1 MLWSPR
7 PRRGGGGS
15 SCTIHH
21 GTRTYLLWFL
31 LLVLLFQHQS
41 RTCYAQSEYDE
52 YLKEVLEENR
62 DEYAND
68 YYYQEEPLSSSSSSS
83 SSQQQQQQRK
93 AEEEARLAR
102 EYADRIAAERERA
115 FEKELAKM
123 NADQQ
128 KAALQQKNKDAKIN
142 KQVLKAAK
150 NGNHY
155 AVLGI
160 RNWQLRIPPR
170 EFHIA
175 RYSVTIPGITI
186 RHTSTKD
193 IRRAYKRRA
202 LAVHPDKNRD
212 GSAEEA
218 FVAVENAATILSD
231 DRQRAAYDEQVKQR
245 NQARRDQAK
254 QVVGGV
260 TNSVGQYMGRV
271 VWVFRSVLGPF
282 ATPVIV
288 IGAILI

>member
-1 MLWSPR
+1 
-7 PRRGGGGS
+7 
-15 SCTIHH
+15 
-21 GTRTYLLWFL
+21 
-31 LLVLLFQHQS
+31 VLLFQHQS
-41 RTCYAQSEYDE
+41 RTCYAQSDYDE

-68 YYYQEEPLSSSSSSS
+68 NYHQEEPLSSSSSSS
-83 SSQQQQQQRK
+83 SQQQQQEQQQQKQRQ
-93 AEEEARLAR
+93 AEEEAARLAR
-102 EYADRIAAERERA
+102 ENADRIAAERERA

-128 KAALQQKNKDAKIN
+128 KAALQQKKKDANIN
-142 KQVLKAAK
+142 QHVLKAAK

-170 EFHIA
+170 AFNIG
-175 RYSVTIPGITI
+175 RYKLTIPGITI
-186 RHTSTKD
+186 RHTTTKD

-212 GSAEEA
+212 GSAEKA
-218 FVAVENAATILSD
+218 FVAVENAASILSD
-231 DRQRAAYDEQVKQR
+231 DRQRAAYDEQIKQR

-254 QVVGGV
+254 RVMGGV

-271 VWVFRSVLGPF
+271 VWVFRSVFGPF